1 MKKDEKPDILAVINN
16 YNFYD
21 RQTNRE
27 TNRRIWR
34 LYDQPG
40 PEGPIGENHSH
51 HTRQPTKRLSILKNK
66 KPTRRSG
73 YAIQLWKTKEEI
85 INCPF
90 RFFVLIC
97 LKEKCINSCKNQQIG
112 IYG

>member
-40 PEGPIGENHSH
+40 PEGRVGE
-51 HTRQPTKRLSILKNK
+51 KLKNSAVFDILNIERK
-66 KPTRRSG
+66 EKNKC
-73 YAIQLWKTKEEI
+73 LTKESKGKFYS
-85 INCPF
+85 NQ
-90 RFFVLIC
+90 RNFVGWLFCLIT
-97 LKEKCINSCKNQQIG
+97 LAS
-112 IYG
+112 